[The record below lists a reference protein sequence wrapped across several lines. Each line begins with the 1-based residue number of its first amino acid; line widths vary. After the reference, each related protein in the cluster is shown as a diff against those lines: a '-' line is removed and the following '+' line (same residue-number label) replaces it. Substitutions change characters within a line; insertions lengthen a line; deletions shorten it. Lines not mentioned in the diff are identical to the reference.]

1 MESVKI
7 EYAEV
12 FYSGELVR
20 IRLPQVKSKYTF
32 NELLQDACAY
42 FNLDYLNCI
51 LLDETYSIWPSHFKL
66 REQLK
71 MSPNIKIILSGKS
84 NVRKQKK
91 KVNDEDNK

>member
-32 NELLQDACAY
+32 NELL
-42 FNLDYLNCI
+42 
-51 LLDETYSIWPSHFKL
+51 
-66 REQLK
+66 
-71 MSPNIKIILSGKS
+71 
-84 NVRKQKK
+84 
-91 KVNDEDNK
+91 